1 MCLFMK
7 VLVALKHV
15 VDPYVRIRIKS
26 DESNV
31 DLAGLKH
38 SINPFC
44 EIAVEEAV
52 KMKEKGDVSEIV
64 TVSIGGQSIQESLRK
79 SLAMWADRSVHIQT
93 DEPIEPLSVAK
104 ILAKIIDEEKPD
116 AVMLGKQSIDGDNN
130 QTPQMLAALLGWPQA
145 TFASKIFKE
154 GDSVL
159 VEREVDAGE
168 ETLKVSLPCI
178 ISTDLRLNE
187 PRNVTLPNLMKAKQK
202 PIDVKSIDDLGVDIT
217 ARTKLLKVT
226 EPAKRASGI
235 RVSSVDELVEKLKN
249 EAKVVAS

>member
-1 MCLFMK
+1 MK

-26 DESNV
+26 DETNV

-52 KMKEKGDVSEIV
+52 RMKEKGDVSEIV
-64 TVSIGGQSIQESLRK
+64 TVSIGGASIQESLRK
-79 SLAMWADRSVHIQT
+79 SLAMGADRSIHIQT
-93 DEPIEPLSVAK
+93 DESIEPLAVAK
-104 ILAKIIDEEKPD
+104 ILAKCVDEEKPD

-130 QTPQMLAALLGWPQA
+130 QTAQMLAAILGWPQA
-145 TFASKIFKE
+145 TFASKMSKE
-154 GDSVL
+154 GSVMT

-168 ETLKVSLPCI
+168 ETLRVNLPCV

-202 PIDVKSIDDLGVDIT
+202 TVDVKELSTLGVDVT
-217 ARTKLLKVT
+217 KRTKLLKVT
-226 EPAKRASGI
+226 EPPKRASGVK
-235 RVSSVDELVEKLKN
+235 VSSVDELVEKLKN
-249 EAKVVAS
+249 EAKVVA